1 MEVRNAM
8 TKTLG
13 ALVKIEWADEVWVPS
28 SKMLSDTFLSS
39 NLFLVEMPIF
49 GLLMKIKGV

>member
-13 ALVKIEWADEVWVPS
+13 ALVKIEWAEVWVPRP
-28 SKMLSDTFLSS
+28 KMLSDTFLSS
-39 NLFLVEMPIF
+39 NLFLAETPIF